1 MKKVLFVIVIAC
13 SAIILYMI
21 RDNYVNTRINEEYQV
36 NLYNTRRMWL
46 YQNYVYDSDT
56 DFLYRCYAPEYLN
69 KAVIRNNKEIKIP
82 DKNIVFECA
91 YTMTGTNESYYAI
104 LYGDRTIIYIKGMV
118 VKNSPNTQDMFDAID
133 KYYEGKDIDYITIG
147 ALKHSK
153 KVVEK
158 LPENTYIDLIKKIK
172 LVEEYCP
179 HYDSFIRPP
188 SIDIHYYNGNYY
200 DGYIKDE
207 NARKINDDMY
217 DFIGSI
223 IGIKEN

>member
-82 DKNIVFECA
+82 DKNIVFECLSA
-91 YTMTGTNESYYAI
+91 PI
-104 LYGDRTIIYIKGMV
+104 VI
-118 VKNSPNTQDMFDAID
+118 
-133 KYYEGKDIDYITIG
+133 
-147 ALKHSK
+147 
-153 KVVEK
+153 
-158 LPENTYIDLIKKIK
+158 
-172 LVEEYCP
+172 
-179 HYDSFIRPP
+179 
-188 SIDIHYYNGNYY
+188 
-200 DGYIKDE
+200 
-207 NARKINDDMY
+207 
-217 DFIGSI
+217 
-223 IGIKEN
+223 